1 MVTRQPALR
10 FVLLLGV
17 VSLFADMT
25 YEGARSIT
33 GPYLHTLGASA
44 TFVGIVVGLGELL
57 GYGLR
62 LASGR
67 LADRTGRY
75 WSLANAGYVLNL
87 LSVPLIGL
95 ARSLAPAAGL
105 MLLERTGKAIRT
117 PARDTMLAHA
127 AAEIGHGYGFGLH
140 EALDQTGALIGPLLV
155 ALVLHL
161 AGGYSLA
168 FGVLLIPALL
178 SLLVL
183 GLAQRVYH
191 GLIGATA
198 PHAAEL
204 PALPRSFWW
213 CLAGAG
219 LVAAGFADFPLIAFH
234 FARAALVP
242 ASWVPVGYAAA
253 MGVAGLAA
261 LLLGR
266 WYDRFGRGVLGA
278 ATLAAAGFAP
288 LAFLGGRGLALLGVL
303 LWGVGLGVQQS
314 IFRALVAAIVPP
326 ARRASA
332 FGVFD
337 AGFGL
342 AWFLGSVLLGI
353 LYDVTPLALVTFS
366 VLAQVAGLPFLLR
379 AAAPAARSA

>member
-1 MVTRQPALR
+1 MRQPALR
-10 FVLLLGV
+10 FVVLLGV

-33 GPYLHTLGASA
+33 GPYLHSLGASA

-62 LASGR
+62 LVSGR
-67 LADRTGRY
+67 LADRSGRY
-75 WSLANAGYVLNL
+75 WSLANSGYLLNL
-87 LSVPLIGL
+87 LSVPLIGITGKL
-95 ARSLAPAAGL
+95 LPAAGF

-127 AAEIGHGYGFGLH
+127 TAEIGRGFGFGLH

-161 AGGYSLA
+161 AGEYAVA
-168 FGVLLIPALL
+168 FGVLFIPAIL
-178 SLLVL
+178 SLATLVV
-183 GLAQRVYH
+183 AQRVYH
-191 GLIGATA
+191 TVVGPTA
-198 PHAAEL
+198 PHAGALPPL
-204 PALPRSFWW
+204 PASFWW

-219 LVAAGFADFPLIAFH
+219 LIAAGYADFPLIAFH

-242 ASWVPVGYAAA
+242 DSWIPVGYAAA

-266 WYDRFGRGVLGA
+266 WYDRLGRGVLGA
-278 ATLAAAGFAP
+278 AALATAAFAP
-288 LAFLGGRGLALLGVL
+288 LAFLGGRAAALAGVL
-303 LWGVGLGVQQS
+303 LWGIGLGVQQS
-314 IFRALVAAIVPP
+314 IFRALVASIVPP

-332 FGVFD
+332 FGLFD
-337 AGFGL
+337 AGFGIS
-342 AWFLGSVLLGI
+342 WFLGSVLLGI
-353 LYDVTPLALVTFS
+353 LYDVTPAALVAFS
-366 VLAQVAGLPFLLR
+366 ITAQVAGIPLLLR
-379 AAAPAARSA
+379 AAAPLPQES